1 MANQELKIWAN
12 TPDIDGVA
20 GNTQRRDLTEE
31 EFIDGWKRLA
41 GVSYQQLNQILYL
54 LTNYSSPSEITPYLF
69 YTGGG
74 ATLPSTAL
82 TMNGQSITSASN
94 PILYEH
100 YGSTLP
106 DMTDDAPTGFVYV
119 VRNH

>member
-1 MANQELKIWAN
+1 MDQELKIWAN
-12 TPDIDGVA
+12 TLGTDGVA

-31 EFIDGWKRLA
+31 EFIDGWKRLS
-41 GVSYQQLNQILYL
+41 GVSYQQLNQLFFL
-54 LTNYSSPSEITPYLF
+54 LTGYSSPSEVAPYLF
-69 YTGGG
+69 YTDGG

-82 TMNGQSITSASN
+82 TMNGQSISSSSN

-106 DMTDDAPTGFVYV
+106 DMTEDAPTGFVYI